1 MVLVLA
7 IGGVGVWTV
16 IRGDDTPKDATE
28 DGSGLPPIGEVV
40 DACDPTASR
49 PGPKIDLN
57 VQSAT
62 GDADQPLRSYDDVRE
77 LVRLAKQAGA
87 EVISTTV
94 SFRTMQ
100 PVEGGPIHFD
110 ALDRTIGAARSAGLQ
125 VKIQLVGMPDWAL
138 DDPQY
143 LRQPPRSD
151 AELDALGRLRHG
163 R

>member
-1 MVLVLA
+1 MV
-7 IGGVGVWTV
+7 
-16 IRGDDTPKDATE
+16 DTCQP
-28 DGSGLPPIGEVV
+28 S
-40 DACDPTASR
+40 ASR

-77 LVRLAKQAGA
+77 LVRLAQQAGA

-100 PVEGGPIHFD
+100 PDAGGPIHFN

-143 LRQPPRSD
+143 QRQAPRSD
-151 AELDALGRLRHG
+151 AELDVVGRLRHG